1 MQKTLIFY
9 NLSTFTMQDECVLCC
24 IKIDSNGAII
34 VKPDFSDSSYIVQTG
49 GFAKGKKISTL
60 FRYKSLNVN

>member
-1 MQKTLIFY
+1 
-9 NLSTFTMQDECVLCC
+9 MQDECVLCC

-49 GFAKGKKISTL
+49 GFAKGIFIS
-60 FRYKSLNVN
+60 S

>member
-1 MQKTLIFY
+1 
-9 NLSTFTMQDECVLCC
+9 MQDECVLCC

-49 GFAKGKKISTL
+49 GFAKGKQISTH
-60 FRYKSLNVN
+60 FRYKSINVN